1 MVFRSFNGRFFAGLA
16 LAGCMLA
23 AAGCQSGDSG
33 GVLNVGRAKVRMGD
47 LTPPPKSDEK
57 VNQSDLLAYCP
68 KVTLRDGTAYFNTY
82 AKGGQDDAAKIVY
95 QAAITDVT
103 RDCARN
109 NGTLTMNVAVAGKVV
124 PGPQGKAGAIT
135 MPIRVVVVHGG
146 DVLYSKL
153 HQYKVQ
159 ISDTSAATQFVFN
172 DPNVSVPEPTG
183 RDYQVFAGY
192 DEGPPKV
199 ASSDD
204 AKPARKVRRKKPP
217 AAAPAEAPTSTSL
230 SDIPR

>member
-1 MVFRSFNGRFFAGLA
+1 MVFASFNGRFFAGLA
-16 LAGCMLA
+16 LCGFMLA

-33 GVLNVGRAKVRMGD
+33 ILNVGKGKVKMGD
-47 LTPPPKSDEK
+47 LSPPPKSDEK

-82 AKGGQDDAAKIVY
+82 AKGGQGDAAKIVY
-95 QAAITDVT
+95 QASISDVT
-103 RDCARN
+103 RDCSRA
-109 NGTLTMNVAVAGKVV
+109 NGTLAMKVAVAGKVV
-124 PGPQGKAGAIT
+124 PGPLGTAGAIT
-135 MPIRVVVVHGG
+135 MPIRIVVVHGA
-146 DVLYSKL
+146 DVLYSQL

-183 RDYQVFAGY
+183 KDYQVFAGY

-199 ASSDD
+199 AGNDD
-204 AKPARKVRRKKPP
+204 AKPARKARRKKKPAP
-217 AAAPAEAPTSTSL
+217 AAVEAPASTSL